1 MDEQNQKD
9 LAKARLN
16 RASELIEDAEMLLEK
31 GSYKSANN

>member
-16 RASELIEDAEMLLEK
+16 RASELIEDADTVIEAEW
-31 GSYKSANN
+31 SEE